1 MGLCE
6 KLFTIP
12 LRIVC
17 VILLIIQM
25 GFLDVYLSTYINK
38 LWLIW
43 IIADVVTV
51 VLFITV
57 LVFSYISSHR
67 ENFEPH
73 SFQVI
78 SKAGKLPLIYIAWGV
93 YSIVLFL
100 KVLFCFENFAAKLSI
115 QDYWGPNTLK
125 LTLALSA
132 PLFLIYLLCQI
143 STTPNNENRRYIDR
157 LTSGVTFDIFDTVD
171 ILDILFV
178 KQSKVL
184 LTFAMTKTI
193 LGFSL
198 INIFMP
204 LIPLFLVSH
213 SHYGKIKLRDSFMN
227 LYRILMIVII
237 NVPYLVIRL
246 RLIHFYG
253 HNMSI
258 FLIKNFLS
266 IFVTFYDIY
275 EKKQLE
281 RLEKASAKAASETA
295 AEGTALEERA

>member
-1 MGLCE
+1 MGFCE
-6 KLFTIP
+6 KLFIIP
-12 LRIVC
+12 LHIVC

-38 LWLIW
+38 LWLMW

-57 LVFSYISSHR
+57 LVFSYIYSRR
-67 ENFEPH
+67 ENIEPQN
-73 SFQVI
+73 FQVI
-78 SKAGKLPLIYIAWGV
+78 SKVEKLPLICIAWGV

-100 KVLFCFENFAAKLSI
+100 KVLFCFENFSVTLGKKDNL
-115 QDYWGPNTLK
+115 GPNILK

-132 PLFLIYLLCQI
+132 PLFLIYLLCQV
-143 STTPNNENRRYIDR
+143 STSPDNENRRYIDR
-157 LTSGVTFDIFDTVD
+157 ITSGVTIDIFDTVD
-171 ILDILFV
+171 FLDILFV
-178 KQSKVL
+178 HQSKVL
-184 LTFAMTKTI
+184 LSFAMTKTI

-213 SHYGKIKLRDSFMN
+213 SHYGKIKLRDNFMN

-246 RLIHFYG
+246 RLIHIYG

-266 IFVTFYDIY
+266 IFIAFINIY
-275 EKKQLE
+275 ERKQQQKFE
-281 RLEKASAKAASETA
+281 EIPTRA
-295 AEGTALEERA
+295 AEGSTTQDKV